1 MGHPKEVLVK
11 FDSTIPRRDRRDFA
25 ESLEDSLH
33 VGVYLEG
40 RFLEQSGCKFFV
52 RLLPGKSG
60 GRKLVDI
67 LSIQTKKWMNS
78 RQQPDVVELF
88 DERGQLITSI
98 SRKPRHHLFCH

>member
-1 MGHPKEVLVK
+1 MAHPKEVLVK
-11 FDSTIPRRDRRDFA
+11 FDCTVPRKDRRDFA
-25 ESLEDSLH
+25 KCLEGALH

-40 RFLEQSGCKFFV
+40 PFSEQSGCKFFV

-60 GRKLVDI
+60 GEKLVDI
-67 LSIQTKKWMNS
+67 VSLQTKKWMNS

-98 SRKPRHHLFCH
+98 SRNA